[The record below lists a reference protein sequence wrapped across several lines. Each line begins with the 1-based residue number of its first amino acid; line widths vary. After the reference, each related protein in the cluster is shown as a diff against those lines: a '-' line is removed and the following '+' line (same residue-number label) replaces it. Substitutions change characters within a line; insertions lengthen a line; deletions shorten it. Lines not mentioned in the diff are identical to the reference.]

1 MAKRQKILDKVATSP
16 DKRQQSTPVFDGQ
29 VGQVNDP
36 DNTMWPNGQYATSPQ
51 KQDNNNQPDNQQQS
65 APKTSSQS
73 TSAPAELSKNTPSQ
87 QGQAAVPTP
96 MEQLINQASDQA
108 ASNAKTITD
117 IYDAAADEV
126 KQAADK
132 YGDNLEA
139 ANTVVNNKGLTYSD
153 ILQQWE
159 LERQKMLQQAEQEA
173 IEQQKRNYNTQVFGG
188 LTEIA
193 TNIANL
199 IGTANGAANQ
209 PIESKQGQWWERAD
223 AVRREHEQ
231 RREKYRSQ
239 LESIRNQRAQLDY
252 QIAQANADN
261 LRKTAQARYE
271 GVQSA
276 AQYRTKGALAAQQA
290 LEQAQQTDLNL
301 KLKAIAQQ
309 EERRQNDIN
318 NAIRWAQVQTNRERY
333 INSDNT
339 IDINGQQV
347 AKPTNTEII
356 AIKDK
361 IAQKMG
367 FADYNDYS
375 QARAKNSKSIKRAEK
390 NNKEAMTVLK
400 SLGMYNEE
408 ILPTLLTNA
417 EFASVLTEI
426 RGSSTNATKSAAKA
440 GATGYIDGEDLL
452 NELLNQ

>member
-1 MAKRQKILDKVATSP
+1 M
-16 DKRQQSTPVFDGQ
+16 
-29 VGQVNDP
+29 
-36 DNTMWPNGQYATSPQ
+36 
-51 KQDNNNQPDNQQQS
+51 
-65 APKTSSQS
+65 
-73 TSAPAELSKNTPSQ
+73 
-87 QGQAAVPTP
+87 
-96 MEQLINQASDQA
+96 
-108 ASNAKTITD
+108 
-117 IYDAAADEV
+117 
-126 KQAADK
+126 
-132 YGDNLEA
+132 
-139 ANTVVNNKGLTYSD
+139 
-153 ILQQWE
+153 
-159 LERQKMLQQAEQEA
+159 
-173 IEQQKRNYNTQVFGG
+173 
-188 LTEIA
+188 
-193 TNIANL
+193 
-199 IGTANGAANQ
+199 
-209 PIESKQGQWWERAD
+209 
-223 AVRREHEQ
+223 
-231 RREKYRSQ
+231 
-239 LESIRNQRAQLDY
+239 ESIRNQRAQLDY

-318 NAIRWAQVQTNRERY
+318 NAIRWAQVQTNRDRY

-375 QARAKNSKSIKRAEK
+375 QARAKNNKSIKRAEK

-426 RGSSTNATKSAAKA
+426 RGSSANATKSAAKA